1 MTGAIPIEEIRA
13 AREVLAG
20 TATRTPL
27 VRLQVDAPAE
37 IHLKLENLQP
47 IGSFKIRGAFNA
59 MSKRS
64 PEELAAGVITASAG
78 NMAQGV
84 AWAAR
89 LRGIPCT
96 VVVPDYAPKTK
107 IAAIE
112 RLGGRVIPVP
122 FADWWR
128 AIEESRF
135 PGLDGVFI
143 HPVLDDAVMA
153 GNGTIGLEL
162 LEDLPDLDGG
172 RDPLGRR
179 RAHVRHRERAPGA
192 PSRGADL
199 LGRAGDRRADG
210 RVARRRRGARRSTTT
225 ARRSSTAREAR
236 RCLPKMWGLGRG
248 LVDGGLVA
256 SLDETAAAVRML
268 AERAR
273 VVAEGAGAL
282 ALAAAL
288 AGRAGGGQVACIVS
302 GGNIDS
308 ERLRSDS
315 LRRYPFL
322 DEREPAGAWALDAAS
337 SGDHNRENF

>member
-1 MTGAIPIEEIRA
+1 
-13 AREVLAG
+13 
-20 TATRTPL
+20 
-27 VRLQVDAPAE
+27 
-37 IHLKLENLQP
+37 
-47 IGSFKIRGAFNA
+47 
-59 MSKRS
+59 
-64 PEELAAGVITASAG
+64 
-78 NMAQGV
+78 MAQGV

-162 LEDLPDLDGG
+162 LEDLPDLRCR
-172 RDPLGRR
+172 RDPLGRGR
-179 RAHVRHRERAPGA
+179 TDVRHRERAPGA

-199 LGRAGDRRADG
+199 LGRAGDGRADG
-210 RVARRRRGARRSTTT
+210 RVARRRRGHARSTTT
-225 ARRSSTAREAR
+225 ARRSSTARAAR
-236 RCLPKMWGLGRG
+236 RSCRRCG
-248 LVDGGLVA
+248 A
-256 SLDETAAAVRML
+256 SAAGSSTAASSHRWTRRPRPCACSPN
-268 AERAR
+268 APASSPRAP
-273 VVAEGAGAL
+273 AAL

-288 AGRAGGGQVACIVS
+288 AGRAGRRAG
-302 GGNIDS
+302 
-308 ERLRSDS
+308 RLHRLGRQHRQRAASRDS
-315 LRRYPFL
+315 LRRHPFL
-322 DEREPAGAWALDAAS
+322 ENVSRRVPAPLTPRHQAITIEKIFDQRILHMKQPHA
-337 SGDHNRENF
+337 